1 MINIGEFNK
10 LKVVRKSSI
19 GYYLSDLASNGKDEI
34 LLKNN
39 NDLNIKLDI
48 DDEIDA
54 FIYKDSE
61 GRLTA
66 TLKVPLAK
74 VADIAYL
81 KVVSNTDIGAF
92 IDIGLERDVLI
103 PKREM
108 AYILEEDKKYLFYLY
123 VDKTG
128 RLAATTYIDKYLVNS
143 EEIKV
148 GDEVTGVAYGIQ
160 TNGSVMVAIS
170 NTYRGVILKNEYYTS
185 IKPGD
190 ELNLRVKKHFED
202 GKAALTP
209 RGVPVDERLML
220 QEKILEHLK
229 SHGGSMPYN
238 DSSSPDAIKEIFHT
252 SKKYFKNAVGGLMK
266 QGLVTQDEYGTRMSQ
281 IEII

>member
-143 EEIKV
+143 EEIRV